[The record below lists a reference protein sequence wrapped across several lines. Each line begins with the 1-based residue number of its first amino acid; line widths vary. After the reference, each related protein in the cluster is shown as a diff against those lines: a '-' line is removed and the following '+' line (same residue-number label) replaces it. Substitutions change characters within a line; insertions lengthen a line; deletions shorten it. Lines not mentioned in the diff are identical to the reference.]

1 MDELVKMVVQP
12 ESPKTWLGRL
22 WTRWWAISR
31 ENCRLPLPANL
42 TALSPGAEALERWEI
57 WPRRPEDCWAANS

>member
-31 ENCRLPLPANL
+31 ENCRTPIASQLD
-42 TALSPGAEALERWEI
+42 GAISGGGGAGTLGDLAKKAGGLLGGE
-57 WPRRPEDCWAANS
+57 